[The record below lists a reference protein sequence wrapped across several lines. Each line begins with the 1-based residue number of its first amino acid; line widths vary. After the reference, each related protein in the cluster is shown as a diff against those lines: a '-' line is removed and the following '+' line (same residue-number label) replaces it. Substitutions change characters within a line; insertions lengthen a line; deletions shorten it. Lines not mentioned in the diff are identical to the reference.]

1 MRTNVEHFVYDVK
14 VAPMSGPLHDRARA
28 MRKAPTPAERR
39 LWQRLRNRQLAGLKF
54 RRQVPLG
61 PYIADFACK
70 GPAVIIECDGGQH
83 AENSYDANRDAWFAE
98 EGYRVFRFWNGE
110 ILDNLEGVLETI
122 LRTLGRP

>member
-1 MRTNVEHFVYDVK
+1 MPDSER
-14 VAPMSGPLHDRARA
+14 LHDRARA
-28 MRKAPTPAERR
+28 MRKQPTPAERR
-39 LWQRLRNRQLAGLKF
+39 LWQRLRNRQLGGLKF
-54 RRQVPLG
+54 RRQLPLG

-83 AENSYDANRDAWFAE
+83 AENAYDARRDAWFAA

-122 LRTLGRP
+122 LRDFGRR